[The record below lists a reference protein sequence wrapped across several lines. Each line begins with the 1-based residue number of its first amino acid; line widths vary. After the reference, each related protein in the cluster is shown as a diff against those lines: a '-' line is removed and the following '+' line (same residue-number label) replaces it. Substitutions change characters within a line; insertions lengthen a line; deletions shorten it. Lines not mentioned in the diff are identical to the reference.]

1 MKERRPRSVASLI
14 AQNSRLALGHTRCPK
29 LSRQQWEYIV
39 WLDAEGRQ
47 ATREMLLVYSFNKR
61 RKP

>member
-1 MKERRPRSVASLI
+1 MASLI
-14 AQNSRLALGHTRCPK
+14 AQNSRLALGHTRCPG

-39 WLDAEGRQ
+39 RLDAEGRQ